1 FAAVIWNLAT
11 WYFGIPNSSSHAL
24 IGSILGVGFANQL
37 ISAGTGGT
45 QGVDWGQAQKVLSS
59 LLFSP
64 LMGFFGALLL
74 LVVMKLVLRNPKL
87 YQAPE

>member
-1 FAAVIWNLAT
+1 LAT

-37 ISAGTGGT
+37 LTAGTGGT
-45 QGVDWGQAQKVLSS
+45 QGVDWSQAEKVLSS

-64 LMGFFGALLL
+64 LVGFVGALVLL
-74 LVVMKLVLRNPKL
+74 LVMKLTLRNPNL
-87 YQAPE
+87 YKAPEGDT

>member
-1 FAAVIWNLAT
+1 IVTLLPVDLILHVGSSAGFAMIFSLLFAAVIWNLAT

-45 QGVDWGQAQKVLSS
+45 QGVDWGQAQKVLS
-59 LLFSP
+59 
-64 LMGFFGALLL
+64 
-74 LVVMKLVLRNPKL
+74 
-87 YQAPE
+87 